1 MSGTSVF
8 MLLRRCAMLSAGA
21 LIFLSSMALAD
32 ERPLVGDVVFRLEGA
47 DKEAYLDSL
56 QFSGA
61 LKGEDASIDGLAQEI
76 EALRKQYVSAATP
89 ADRERFAPLLKE
101 ATNEIVQRLYEHA
114 ESYRS
119 LADGLSALYERLRR
133 RSGSA
138 VEALVERERGSARLP
153 IESIVDQHCRPEGDD
168 APVCVRHDSLR
179 AVEAAGVVA
188 SNPQG
193 LTLSAALL
201 EGRWR
206 ISMAQA
212 EELDTYAY
220 RYELLLDQLNQDA
233 IQRLHDFLDDRGT
246 LNPQNPDFYLLK
258 RPVP

>member
-1 MSGTSVF
+1 MSGAGVF
-8 MLLRRCAMLSAGA
+8 ALLRRCAALPACA
-21 LIFLSSMALAD
+21 LIFLGSAALAD
-32 ERPLVGDVVFRLEGA
+32 ERPLVGDVVFRLDGE

-61 LKGEDASIDGLAQEI
+61 LKGEDASIDGLAREI

-101 ATNEIVQRLYEHA
+101 ATNEIVQRLHEHA

-138 VEALVERERGSARLP
+138 VEALVERERGSVRLP

-193 LTLSAALL
+193 LPITASSLYR
-201 EGRWR
+201 RWR
-206 ISMAQA
+206 IPMAQA
-212 EELDTYAY
+212 EALKTIAY
-220 RYELLLDQLNQDA
+220 QYELLLDQLNQDA
-233 IQRLHDFLDDRGT
+233 LQSLHDWLDERSIRG
-246 LNPQNPDFYLLK
+246 PQNPNFYLL
-258 RPVP
+258 RPAP